1 MVAACP
7 ACSSVQVT
15 EPRAVDQPTHVLH
28 LPDIHC
34 GACISTVERALM
46 ALPAVQQAR
55 VNLTLKRA
63 FIIAPGAEDATLI
76 DALARAGHR
85 ADRLDAGRLGPRD
98 VTARD
103 LLTRIGVAGFAMMN
117 VMLLSVAVWSGA
129 AGATAQVFHLVS
141 AAIAIPAVG
150 FAAQPFFMSAFG
162 ALRHGRMNMDVPIS
176 LAIVLASAASLA
188 NAFGFSHRANW
199 FDAALALTFFLLIGR
214 YLDRAGRAAAR
225 SAAAELAAL
234 ESPQAVLIEGS
245 QDRIVAAET
254 LQAGALIRI
263 RPGDRLPA
271 DGTIITG
278 RTDLDRSALTGESVP
293 QPAGPGD
300 EVTAGE
306 TCLTGALTVRVDRA
320 GRDTALARMAQLVA
334 TAETQ
339 RTRHT
344 GIADRAARI
353 YAPLVHVLGAATFI
367 GWLTVTG
374 DIWRSLD
381 VAISV
386 LVITCPCAL
395 GLAVPAVSTV
405 ATARLFRAGI
415 LVKSATALERLSQ
428 IDTVAFDKTGTLTTG
443 QVTLGGTPDPEALA
457 IAAGLAQSSRHP
469 VSKAIVAT
477 AQARGIVPAL
487 VTDTT
492 EHPGCGITGMLDG
505 KPVRLGRAGW
515 IKGTCE
521 TDMSAVWLSTPCH
534 APVALTTSESL
545 RDDAVPAVQAL
556 RDAGYHLAL
565 LSGDAPPPV
574 ARMAQMT
581 GIDTALA
588 QLTPAQKVDWVRD
601 CTGMGNHVL
610 MVGDGLN
617 DTGCLASAHAG
628 ISPGTALDAARSA
641 SDVVL
646 ISGGLQGVPHALS
659 TARSAMGR
667 MRQNIGLAVL
677 YNLVSIPV
685 AISGHA
691 SPLVAALAMS
701 LSSLTVTLNAVR
713 RFR

>member
-7 ACSSVQVT
+7 ACSTVPLPQG
-15 EPRAVDQPTHVLH
+15 RAVDQPTHVLH

-34 GACISTVERALM
+34 GACIATVERALA
-46 ALPAVQQAR
+46 ALPVVQQAR
-55 VNLTLKRA
+55 VNLTLKRVM
-63 FIIAPGAEDATLI
+63 IVAPGAEDATLI
-76 DALARAGHR
+76 EALARAGHR

-117 VMLLSVAVWSGA
+117 VMLLSVAIWSGA
-129 AGATAQVFHLVS
+129 AGATAQVFHLIS

-150 FAAQPFFMSAFG
+150 FAAQPFFASAIA

-176 LAIVLASAASLA
+176 LAIILASGASLA
-188 NAFGFSHRANW
+188 NAFGFSDRANW

-234 ESPQAVLIEGS
+234 EAPQAVLIDGT

-254 LQAGALIRI
+254 LQPGSLIRL

-271 DGTIITG
+271 DGTIISG

-320 GRDTALARMAQLVA
+320 GRDTALARMADLVA
-334 TAETQ
+334 TAEAQ

-353 YAPLVHVLGAATFI
+353 YAPLVHVLAAATFV
-367 GWLTVTG
+367 GWLMLSG
-374 DIWRSLD
+374 DGWRALD
-381 VAISV
+381 IAISV

-428 IDTVAFDKTGTLTTG
+428 IDAVAFDKTGTLTTG
-443 QVTLGGTPDPEALA
+443 LVTLGGTPDADTLSV
-457 IAAGLAQSSRHP
+457 AAGLARASRHP
-469 VSKAIVAT
+469 VSQAIVA
-477 AQARGIVPAL
+477 AADARGIAPAP
-487 VTDTT
+487 VRDTT
-492 EHPGCGITGMLDG
+492 EYPGCGVQGMLG
-505 KPVRLGRAGW
+505 GQRVRLGRAGW
-515 IKGTCE
+515 IDA
-521 TDMSAVWLSTPCH
+521 TDATDAAVWLSVGGQSPTP
-534 APVALTTSESL
+534 LMTSEAL
-545 RDDAVPAVQAL
+545 RDDAIHTVRAL
-556 RDAGYHLAL
+556 RDAGYDLAL
-565 LSGDAPPPV
+565 LSGDAPRPV
-574 ARMAQMT
+574 ARMAQAT
-581 GIDTALA
+581 GINSALA
-588 QLTPAQKVDWVRD
+588 QLTPARKVDWVRD
-601 CTGMGNHVL
+601 RTAEGAHVL

-646 ISGGLQGVPHALS
+646 IGSGLMGVPRALA
-659 TARSAMGR
+659 TARAAMGR

-677 YNLVSIPV
+677 YNVVSVPL
-685 AISGHA
+685 AMSGHA
-691 SPLVAALAMS
+691 SPLIAALAMS
-701 LSSLTVTLNAVR
+701 LSSLTVTLNALR

>member
-1 MVAACP
+1 MP
-7 ACSSVQVT
+7 ET
-15 EPRAVDQPTHVLH
+15 RAVDQPTHILH

-34 GACISTVERALM
+34 GGCISTVERALM
-46 ALPAVQQAR
+46 ALPVVQQAR
-55 VNLTLKRA
+55 VNLTLKRV
-63 FIIAPGAEDATLI
+63 FINAPGAEDATLI
-76 DALARAGHR
+76 EALARAGHR
-85 ADRLDAGRLGPRD
+85 ADRLDASRLGPRD

-150 FAAQPFFMSAFG
+150 FSAQPFFVSALG
-162 ALRHGRMNMDVPIS
+162 ALRRGRMNMDVPIS

-234 ESPQAVLIEGS
+234 ESPQAVLIEGAT
-245 QDRIVAAET
+245 DRVVDAKT
-254 LQAGALIRI
+254 LQPGALIRI
-263 RPGDRLPA
+263 HPGDRLPA

-293 QPAGPGD
+293 QAAGPGD

-320 GRDTALARMAQLVA
+320 GRDTALARMAELVA

-367 GWLTVTG
+367 GWLMMTG
-374 DIWRSLD
+374 DMWRSLD

-443 QVTLGGTPDPEALA
+443 QVTLGGDPDPETLA
-457 IAAGLAQSSRHP
+457 IAAGLAQTSRHP
-469 VSKAIVAT
+469 VSKAIVAA
-477 AQARGIVPAL
+477 AQARGIVPAP

-492 EHPGCGITGMLDG
+492 EHPGCGVTGMLDG

-515 IKGTCE
+515 IEGTFE
-521 TDMSAVWLSTPCH
+521 TDMAAVWLSTPCH

-545 RDDAVPAVQAL
+545 RDDAVPTVQAL

-565 LSGDAPPPV
+565 LSGDAPRPV

-628 ISPGTALDAARSA
+628 ISPGSALDAARSA

>member
-7 ACSSVQVT
+7 ACSSVPLPQGRV
-15 EPRAVDQPTHVLH
+15 VDQPTHVLH

-34 GACISTVERALM
+34 GGCIATVERALT
-46 ALPAVQQAR
+46 ALPVVQQAR
-55 VNLTLKRA
+55 VNLTLKRVM
-63 FIIAPGAEDATLI
+63 IVAPGAEDATLI
-76 DALARAGHR
+76 DTLARAGHR

-129 AGATAQVFHLVS
+129 AGATAQVFHLIS
-141 AAIAIPAVG
+141 AAIAIPAV
-150 FAAQPFFMSAFG
+150 AYTAQPFFASAMG
-162 ALRHGRMNMDVPIS
+162 ALRYGRMNMDVPIS

-188 NAFGFSHRANW
+188 NAFGFSDRANW

-234 ESPQAVLIEGS
+234 ESPQAVLIEGGV
-245 QDRIVAAET
+245 DRIVDART
-254 LQAGALIRI
+254 LRPGALIRV

-278 RTDLDRSALTGESVP
+278 QTDLDRSALTGESVP

-300 EVTAGE
+300 AVTAGE

-320 GRDTALARMAQLVA
+320 GRDTALARMADLVA
-334 TAETQ
+334 TAEAQ

-353 YAPLVHVLGAATFI
+353 YAPLVQVLAAATFV
-367 GWLTVTG
+367 GWVMLSG
-374 DIWRSLD
+374 DGWRALD
-381 VAISV
+381 IAISV

-443 QVTLGGTPDPEALA
+443 LVTLGGNPDADTLSV
-457 IAAGLAQSSRHP
+457 AAGLARGSRHP
-469 VSKAIVAT
+469 VSRAIVA
-477 AQARGIVPAL
+477 AAAAHGIAPAA

-492 EHPGCGITGMLDG
+492 EHPGCGVQGALDG
-505 KPVRLGRAGW
+505 RTVRLGRAGW
-515 IKGTCE
+515 IEGAEGT
-521 TDMSAVWLSTPCH
+521 DAAVWLSVAGRP
-534 APVALTTSESL
+534 PVPLTTSEAL
-545 RDDAVPAVQAL
+545 RDDAVLTIQAL
-556 RDAGYHLAL
+556 RRQGYHLAL
-565 LSGDAPPPV
+565 LSGDAPEPV
-574 ARMAQMT
+574 ARMARET
-581 GIDTALA
+581 GIDTALPR
-588 QLTPAQKVDWVRD
+588 LTPGEKMDWVRRETAR
-601 CTGMGNHVL
+601 CAHVL

-628 ISPGTALDAARSA
+628 ISPGSALDAARSA

-646 ISGGLQGVPHALS
+646 IGGGLMGVPRALS
-659 TARSAMGR
+659 TARAAMGR

-677 YNLVSIPV
+677 YNVVSVPL
-685 AISGHA
+685 AMSGHA
-691 SPLVAALAMS
+691 SPLIAALAMS
-701 LSSLTVTLNAVR
+701 LSSLTVTLNALR